1 MKSQSKAQSLLNKI
15 KDNFRGEVM
24 LEEPMSGH
32 TSLKIGGP
40 AEVVVFPEDP
50 LSLKNVLIAAGEE
63 KMPVF
68 VLGAGTNLLVGDR
81 GVKGVGISL
90 REFRNIELIKG
101 SDDRNA
107 VLFAEAG
114 VPVSLLLNY
123 TGKNGY
129 SGIEP
134 LAGIPGTFGGA
145 VYMNA
150 GSFGTEIKDV
160 IVSVAVMNREGSIR
174 ILHKEEISFS
184 YRNSNI
190 SDDMIIMS
198 ANIKLER
205 DDAEA
210 VGRRIRDYLRRKRES
225 QPIGEASA
233 GCVFKN
239 PVEVDQNRTADTA
252 GSLIERAGCKGMSSG
267 DVEVSMAH
275 ANYFINRGKATCRE
289 FIELMETVV
298 SKVEQFSGV
307 RLEPELKIVGE
318 I

>member
-1 MKSQSKAQSLLNKI
+1 MKPESKAQNILNKI
-15 KDNFRGEVM
+15 KENFRGEAM

-40 AEVVVFPEDP
+40 AEIVVFPEDP
-50 LSLKNVLIAAGEE
+50 LSLKNVLFAASEE
-63 KMPVF
+63 MIPVF
-68 VLGAGTNLLVGDR
+68 ILGGGTNLLVGDK
-81 GVKGVGISL
+81 GVKGLGISL
-90 REFRNIELIKG
+90 REFRNIELVRG

-123 TGKNGY
+123 TGRNGY

-134 LAGIPGTFGGA
+134 LAGIPGTLGGA
-145 VYMNA
+145 VYTNA

-160 IVSVAVMNREGSIR
+160 IVSVAVMNLEGDIR
-174 ILHKEEISFS
+174 ILRKDEILFS

-198 ANIKLER
+198 ANIILEK

-210 VGRRIRDYLRRKRES
+210 VGRRIKDYLGRKRES

-239 PVEVDQNRTADTA
+239 PVEVDQKRTSDTA
-252 GSLIERAGCKGMSSG
+252 GSLIERAGCKGMRAG
-267 DVEVSMAH
+267 DVEVSEEH
-275 ANYFINRGKATCRE
+275 ANFFINRGRATCRD
-289 FIELMETVV
+289 FIELMETVR
-298 SKVEQFSGV
+298 SNVEKFSGI